1 MARDWIEGNSRK
13 FESWSKKKRRKTRR
27 VQVEKW
33 QIERS
38 QDSGAKQPPYNVIN
52 LQENKKDAKGLKIS
66 NWKLVFLDCRN
77 QRDDEFYDG
86 NMNSKDREKNYER
99 SKSFFF
105 LRKECTRHEYN
116 TPTPSTLNRAAKW
129 RGAWWTKTKQSNYEQ
144 VEGPTPTLGDYDAIQ
159 SCWGVKKTED
169 KPPSKRSKQQNL
181 HEAMHRGLGL
191 EPKW

>member
-13 FESWSKKKRRKTRR
+13 FESWSKKKTRKTRR

-52 LQENKKDAKGLKIS
+52 LQENEKDAKGLKIS
-66 NWKLVFLDCRN
+66 NWKLDFLDCRN

-99 SKSFFF
+99 SKSIFF
-105 LRKECTRHEYN
+105 EE
-116 TPTPSTLNRAAKW
+116 S
-129 RGAWWTKTKQSNYEQ
+129 
-144 VEGPTPTLGDYDAIQ
+144 
-159 SCWGVKKTED
+159 
-169 KPPSKRSKQQNL
+169 
-181 HEAMHRGLGL
+181 MHTT
-191 EPKW
+191 WV